1 MPAPQPPAPQPPGG
15 RAPVPDGMNPDVI
28 LEQRG
33 RAELAF
39 LAAARAA
46 LAPLRARVR
55 ARIEASDRCAD
66 WGADEAAGGHTDIV
80 RLRADVADAL
90 AAPPSRASSA
100 PRCAG
105 TGGCSPPAPR
115 TPSPPAATPWNPS
128 RPPPTRR
135 RSPTGSPNTAGPRCR
150 ATGRTSS
157 TAPAAAGTATS
168 TWGSCT
174 TNWCTGTCSSP
185 PTATSSPSARRSR
198 TRPPGT
204 ATRRSATW
212 AAAPGSTRSSSP
224 SGTAGA
230 RVTGVDLSAASLRYA
245 QRRAA
250 DRGLRWDL
258 LRAPAEDT
266 ALPAGSQDL
275 VTSFI
280 LLHEMP
286 PHAVEKVF
294 AEAFRLLRPGGD
306 LVFSDVAPYRERD
319 AHQAWLDDWDAEH
332 GHEPWWRTTAR
343 LDLAAV
349 AEAAGF
355 TGVRQEALGPG
366 AYPWVTIARA
376 RRREDHEE
384 PCEDRRGAPG
394 GAPGGAPVRRGLRRD
409 VRRRAPG
416 RGPGRG
422 RGRVPRVRW

>member
-1 MPAPQPPAPQPPGG
+1 MPGPQRSGG
-15 RAPVPDGMNPDVI
+15 RTQVPDGMNPDVI
-28 LEQRG
+28 LHQRG
-33 RAELAF
+33 RAELEF

-55 ARIEASDRCAD
+55 ARIEASDRCAG

-90 AAPPSRASSA
+90 AGTVEQNVVGAALRWNRRMLTPRAEDAFAARRDALEPLASA
-100 PRCAG
+100 PDPQAITDRIAERDGGGQGNAAVPRYWTYEFHG
-105 TGGCSPPAPR
+105 TRGGWDGHEHMGFVHHELVYRYLLVPAYGDIF
-115 TPSPPAATPWNPS
+115 AQ
-128 RPPPTRR
+128 
-135 RSPTGSPNTAGPRCR
+135 R
-150 ATGRTSS
+150 AKV
-157 TAPAAAGTATS
+157 AD
-168 TWGSCT
+168 
-174 TNWCTGTCSSP
+174 
-185 PTATSSPSARRSR
+185 
-198 TRPPGT
+198 
-204 ATRRSATW
+204 
-212 AAAPGSTRSSSP
+212 AAPGDRYAAICDLGC
-224 SGTAGA
+224 GTGQYTLKLAERYPGA
-230 RVTGVDLSAASLRYA
+230 RITGVDLSAASLRYA

-306 LVFSDVAPYRERD
+306 LVFSDVAPYRERG

-332 GHEPWWRTTAR
+332 GHEPWWRTTAE

-355 TGVRQEALGPG
+355 TGVRQEALGPA
-366 AYPWVTIARA
+366 AYPWVTIAR
-376 RRREDHEE
+376 RPEE
-384 PCEDRRGAPG
+384 G
-394 GAPGGAPVRRGLRRD
+394 GS
-409 VRRRAPG
+409 
-416 RGPGRG
+416 
-422 RGRVPRVRW
+422 